1 MSLVV
6 SGAERHDV
14 KLLEPTL
21 DHILVKRPRGRE
33 ACREHLCADKGYSGK
48 PAREAIRARNYIP
61 HVRQIGEEVAAKKR
75 RKGYR
80 PRRWVVERTHSWLNR
95 YRKILVRFEKKA
107 ASYEA
112 LLEIACA
119 SIVYRRVIAIDG

>member
-1 MSLVV
+1 VLVDGNGIPLSLVV

-61 HVRQIGEEVAAKKR
+61 HVRQIGEEVGPPRSTAKGTGR
-75 RKGYR
+75 ADGWLKGR
-80 PRRWVVERTHSWLNR
+80 IH
-95 YRKILVRFEKKA
+95 
-107 ASYEA
+107 
-112 LLEIACA
+112 
-119 SIVYRRVIAIDG
+119 G